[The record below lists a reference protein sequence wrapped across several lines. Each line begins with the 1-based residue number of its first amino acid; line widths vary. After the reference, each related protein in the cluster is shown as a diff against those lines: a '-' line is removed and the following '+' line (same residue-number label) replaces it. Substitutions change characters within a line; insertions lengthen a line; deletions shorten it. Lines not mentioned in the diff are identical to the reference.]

1 MWSIQGMAF
10 VPGRAGGVVRRGLV
24 AADANAVLVLTH
36 HELSGLTGR
45 PAGLIVV
52 DGAPFSHRMLGLFR
66 RSIPTVLLTRQ
77 QATGLA
83 PGASVELD
91 GALGM
96 VAEPGGLPPPLAEP
110 TPAGRS
116 GAATADAETVYLH
129 ASVSDARGARL
140 ALERGA
146 GAIGLVRSEL
156 LDVGGDAPP
165 DAAAYEASL
174 AALCQAAAGLAVTV
188 RLPDFT
194 LDKQPPWLAFPSQ
207 AGGLLGQQG
216 CRLYGQPQVRSVL
229 VAVLQAV
236 GRLAVDHRLA
246 LLVPY
251 LTFPEEFRHWRLRIE
266 DILSV
271 PVPLAPMVET
281 PAAALEMAQWLELAD
296 RVAVGCNDLMQC
308 LFAVDRDNP
317 QLVQWLEPYAPAL
330 YRFLRLMAR
339 AAGEGRARIQ
349 LCGLLPQLPGV
360 LPVLIGLGYRVFSV
374 EPLMVAHLARC
385 VSLLDVEG
393 AQRLAEGVCA
403 APDAAGVRAL
413 LDLGGRA

>member
-1 MWSIQGMAF
+1 MRSIKGMAF
-10 VPGRAGGVVRRGLV
+10 VPGRAAGVVRRGLA
-24 AADANAVLVLTH
+24 AADGNAVLVLTQQD
-36 HELSGLTGR
+36 LRGLTWR
-45 PAGLIVV
+45 PAGLVVV

-66 RSIPTVLLTRQ
+66 RSIPTVLLTRE
-77 QATGLA
+77 QAAGLA

-110 TPAGRS
+110 KPAGRC
-116 GAATADAETVYLH
+116 GVATADGQTVHLH
-129 ASVSDARGARL
+129 ASVSDARGART

-156 LDVGGDAPP
+156 LDVGGEGPP
-165 DAAAYEASL
+165 DASAYEASL
-174 AALCQAAAGLAVTV
+174 ASLCQVAEGLAVTV

-194 LDKQPPWLAFPSQ
+194 ADKQPSWLALPPE
-207 AGGLLGQQG
+207 AGGALGQQG
-216 CRLYGQPQVRSVL
+216 CRLYTLPQVWPVL
-229 VAVLQAV
+229 VAVVQAV
-236 GRLAVDHRLA
+236 GRLAVDHQLA

-251 LTFPEEFRHWRLRIE
+251 LTFPEEFRHWRHRIE
-266 DILSV
+266 EILSV

-317 QLVQWLEPYAPAL
+317 QLVQWMEPYAPAL
-330 YRFLRLMAR
+330 YRFLRVIAR

-374 EPLMVAHLARC
+374 EPLLIPHLGGRIASVDAERA
-385 VSLLDVEG
+385 E
-393 AQRLAEGVCA
+393 RLADSVCA
-403 APDAAGVRAL
+403 ASDAAVVRTL
-413 LDLGGRA
+413 LELR